1 MPPADLRVVSCV
13 YPEDWRGNPVV
24 GKVGINMSETE
35 QATWK
40 RIGQKVE
47 WTDKPGEPFWGRVNG
62 EPLKIRTIGVTGPF
76 GSGKSLACDMID
88 ARNTLKIDIESSSSA
103 FNLPFKKHLIMY
115 DEVKTKN
122 KSGIPSPIECFVWFR
137 DLLKEIKVGEYTVV
151 SVDPINEI
159 QQGAYDYVVA
169 NPKEFGRTAGQYD
182 KMTALA
188 WGDVKTM
195 IDMMVGV
202 LSDKVETFAYTMH
215 MGQVWKG
222 GKPSGEMKAKG
233 SDVFRKMADVVFV
246 LNRPIDPKTGKQ
258 VDAPVALITPPIGKS
273 RLVHANADTGEIK
286 PILPPAIH
294 GLSAAKIRDYIAK
307 PPNYKKLKASEVA
320 PAESLSDD
328 EKLQLKAQI
337 AQDEREAEEAKNA
350 RLADVKDAAD
360 RNTAAKKKAA
370 ESKKEAPAAAESPST
385 TPESPEAPA
394 DETTESSTDP
404 AEAAAEAQDEPEGKA
419 TTASPKDGP
428 ISKEKALASLKPDEK
443 VELVRSQMT
452 ALGMTKEQCLKAIA
466 KRGKEGDKLADLS
479 PEGLED
485 LRKAL
490 WSLQAKRDLAKK

>member
-1 MPPADLRVVSCV
+1 VVSCV

-24 GKVGINMSETE
+24 GKVDIDMGKNELS
-35 QATWK
+35 WK

-103 FNLPFKKHLIMY
+103 FNLPFKKHLVMY

-122 KSGIPSPIECFVWFR
+122 SSGIPSPVECFVWFR
-137 DLLKEIKVGEYTVV
+137 DLLKGIDPGTYTVI

-159 QQGAYDYVVA
+159 QQGAYDYVVSH
-169 NPKEFGRTAGQYD
+169 PKEFGRTSGQYD

-202 LSDKVETFAYTMH
+202 LSGKIETFAYTMH
-215 MGQVWKG
+215 MGQVWKA

-246 LNRPIDPKTGKQ
+246 LNRPVDPKTGKQ
-258 VDAPVALITPPIGKS
+258 IDAPIALITPPIGKS

-294 GLSAAKIRDYIAK
+294 GLSATKIRDYIAK
-307 PPNYKKLKASEVA
+307 PPNYKKLKGSEIA
-320 PAESLSDD
+320 PVETLNDD
-328 EKLQLKAQI
+328 EKLQLRAQI

-350 RLADVKDAAD
+350 RLADVKDAAE
-360 RNTAAKKKAA
+360 RNSAAKRKAA
-370 ESKKEAPAAAESPST
+370 EPKKEAPVEAPDPSS
-385 TPESPEAPA
+385 TPEPVSAPA
-394 DETTESSTDP
+394 DDKSTDSTTEP
-404 AEAAAEAQDEPEGKA
+404 AKAAVEAQEEPEGKA
-419 TTASPKDGP
+419 TTASPKDGHSSDVETP
-428 ISKEKALASLKPDEK
+428 LATLKPEEK
-443 VELVRSQMT
+443 VELVRSQMK
-452 ALGMTKEQCLKAIA
+452 ALGMSKEQSLKAIA
-466 KRGKEGDKLADLS
+466 KRGKEGDKLVDLT

>member
-195 IDMMVGV
+195 IDMVGV